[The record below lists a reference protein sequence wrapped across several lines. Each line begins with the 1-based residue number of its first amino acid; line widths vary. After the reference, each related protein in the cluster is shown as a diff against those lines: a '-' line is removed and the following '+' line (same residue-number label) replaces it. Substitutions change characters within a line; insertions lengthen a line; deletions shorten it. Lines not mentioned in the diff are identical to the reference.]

1 MKSEN
6 SAGTSTE
13 GGEDLRVLFQ
23 PLSIGS
29 MRVENRL
36 MLSPTGLGA
45 YSADVVRYRE
55 NLESFVE
62 ARARGGAGLLLL
74 CSMGPADVSALPP
87 GREHGEWYRESL
99 PVLRKLASIAHE
111 HGARVG
117 MQIVH
122 TGRQGV
128 TDDLYAPSPIPWS
141 PRQPIP
147 KELTPDDIQVVIERF
162 GNAAALLRE
171 AGFDMVEI
179 HGGHGYLVTE
189 FMSPRSNARDDAY
202 GGDPERRL
210 RFPIEIIRA
219 IKQRAGADFPLS
231 FRISGSE
238 RIDGG
243 LTPEDMS
250 VITPRLVDAGLDM
263 INISGG
269 AYGSNPVI
277 VAPYS
282 VPFGFNLPYA
292 KTIKPAVRVP
302 VALVGRLWDP
312 QMMAAVVANGTADL
326 VALGRALWADPDLPR
341 KLRAGDVDD
350 INHCVACNQGCI
362 DRVGPKPRTCL
373 VNPSWGREREMTPQ
387 AAKRSRQVLV
397 VGAGPAGLEAAR
409 FAAQRGH
416 TVTVLD
422 RNSQTG
428 GRWLLA
434 TLPPGK
440 EELGG
445 FVRWQERQIRKL
457 GVRVEL
463 GVHADAAEIR
473 RRAPDAVIVATGG
486 RARHDD
492 RSLAG
497 AIGADEALTA
507 PWKIGARVLV
517 VGGDR
522 LGLETGEFL
531 ASCGRKVTIIAGAH
545 LGTDMG
551 LTTRFHLLNHLRDLG
566 AVIKR
571 KAEVAGVVG
580 TRVTLR
586 TDGKE
591 EVDEFDSIVLATGY
605 IADDSLAKELGGGA
619 LEVHVIGD
627 AANVRDGL
635 AAIADGAAI
644 GLRI

>member
-1 MKSEN
+1 MKSAGEN
-6 SAGTSTE
+6 DDSD
-13 GGEDLRVLFQ
+13 DLRVLFQ
-23 PLSIGS
+23 PQSIGS
-29 MRVENRL
+29 LRVENRL

-62 ARARGGAGLLLL
+62 ARARGGAGLLML
-74 CSMGPADVSALPP
+74 CTMGPADVSALPP
-87 GREHGEWYRESL
+87 TREGGEWYRESL
-99 PVLRKLASIAHE
+99 PVLRQLARIAHD

-122 TGRQGV
+122 TGRQGGG
-128 TDDLYAPSPIPWS
+128 DDLYAPSPIPWS

-147 KELTPDDIQVVIERF
+147 KELTLEEIQVVIERF
-162 GNAAALLRE
+162 GDAAALLRE

-189 FMSPRSNARDDAY
+189 FMSPRSNKRSDDY

-210 RFPIEIIRA
+210 RFPLEIIRT
-219 IKQRAGADFPLS
+219 IKHRAGADFPLS

-243 LTPEDMS
+243 LTSDDMF
-250 VITPRLVDAGLDM
+250 VIAPRLVEAGLDM
-263 INISGG
+263 LNISGG

-282 VPFGFNLPYA
+282 VPFGFNLSYA
-292 KTIKPAVRVP
+292 RKIKPAVRVP

-312 QMMAAVVANGTADL
+312 YLMASVVASGTADFI
-326 VALGRALWADPDLPR
+326 ALGRALWADPDLPR
-341 KLRAGDVDD
+341 KIRAGDLDE

-373 VNPSWGREREMTPQ
+373 VNPSWGREREMTPKL
-387 AAKRSRQVLV
+387 AARPRKVLI

-409 FAAQRGH
+409 LAAQRGH
-416 TVTVLD
+416 SVTLLE
-422 RNSQTG
+422 RGSSIG
-428 GRWLLA
+428 GRWILG
-434 TLPPGK
+434 TLPPAK

-457 GVRVEL
+457 GVRIEL
-463 GVHADAAEIR
+463 GVEANVTEIS
-473 RRAPDAVIVATGG
+473 RRAPDVVIVATGSRAQHDG
-486 RARHDD
+486 R
-492 RSLAG
+492 LPVE
-497 AIGADEALTA
+497 AISADEALMA
-507 PWKIGARVLV
+507 PWKVGDRALV

-522 LGLETGEFL
+522 LGLETAEFL
-531 ASCGRKVTIIAGAH
+531 ASRGRKVTVIAGAH

-571 KAEVAGVVG
+571 HAEISGVEG
-580 TRVTLR
+580 TKVTLR
-586 TDGKE
+586 VGSE
-591 EVDEFDSIVLATGY
+591 EQIEEADTIVLAAGY
-605 IADDSLAKELGGGA
+605 APDDALAKDLAGRVPA
-619 LEVHVIGD
+619 VHVIGD
-627 AANVRDGL
+627 AAKIRDGL

-644 GLRI
+644 GLHI

>member
-1 MKSEN
+1 MKSED
-6 SAGTSTE
+6 SAGTASK

-45 YSADVVRYRE
+45 YSANVVRYRE

-99 PVLRKLASIAHE
+99 PVLRKLAGIAHE

-128 TDDLYAPSPIPWS
+128 TEDLYAPSPIPWS
-141 PRQPIP
+141 PRQPTP
-147 KELTPDDIQVVIERF
+147 KELTLDEIQVVIERF
-162 GNAAALLRE
+162 GNAAAVLRE
-171 AGFDMVEI
+171 VGFDMVEI

-189 FMSPRSNARDDAY
+189 FMSPRSNTRNDEY

-210 RFPIEIIRA
+210 RFPIEVIRA
-219 IKQRAGADFPLS
+219 IKRRAGADFPLS

-250 VITPRLVDAGLDM
+250 LITPRLVEAGLDM

-282 VPFGFNLPYA
+282 VPFGFNLSYA

-312 QMMAAVVANGTADL
+312 HLMAAVVANGTADL
-326 VALGRALWADPDLPR
+326 IALGRALWADPDLPR
-341 KLRAGDVDD
+341 KLRAGDLDE

-373 VNPSWGREREMTPQ
+373 VNPGWGREREMTPQ
-387 AAKRSRQVLV
+387 
-397 VGAGPAGLEAAR
+397 P
-409 FAAQRGH
+409 AQRGH
-416 TVTVLD
+416 AVTVLD
-422 RNSQTG
+422 RNSRTG

-440 EELGG
+440 EELGD
-445 FVRWQERQIRKL
+445 FVRWQERQLRKL

-463 GVHADAAEIR
+463 GVLADAAEIR
-473 RRAPDAVIVATGG
+473 RRAPDEVIIATGG
-486 RARHDD
+486 SVRRDD

-507 PWKIGARVLV
+507 PWKVGARALV

-531 ASCGRKVTIIAGAH
+531 ASRGRKVTVIAGAH

-571 KAEVAGVVG
+571 KAEIAEVTG

-586 TDGKE
+586 IDGKE
-591 EVDEFDSIVLATGY
+591 QVEEFDTVVLAAGY
-605 IADDSLAKELGGGA
+605 TADDSLAKELSGGA